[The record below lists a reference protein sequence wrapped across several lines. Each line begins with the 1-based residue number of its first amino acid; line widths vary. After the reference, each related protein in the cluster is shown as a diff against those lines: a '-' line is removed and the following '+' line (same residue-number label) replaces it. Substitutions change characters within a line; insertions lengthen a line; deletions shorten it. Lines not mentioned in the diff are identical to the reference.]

1 MLGRLIEIFISS
13 NLKKRQVIFHEFFM
27 TSRKIMIFFFFKF
40 AKPFIIVYVVSKI
53 NQGSCLGCLWGDD
66 APEIG

>member
-27 TSRKIMIFFFFKF
+27 TSRKIMIFFFLQICQAIHYSLCSLK
-40 AKPFIIVYVVSKI
+40 
-53 NQGSCLGCLWGDD
+53 NQPRQLPWLPWW
-66 APEIG
+66 